1 MNEERIAA
9 ARVEMAR
16 RGVDALVV
24 TVGSDLPYLI
34 GYRAME
40 NERITALVIPFGGN
54 PVLVV
59 PVLEEARVDSDV
71 ETVSWGETED
81 PIAIIAD
88 RIGEGASTVAVG
100 NQTWA
105 TFLLALQERLPATRF
120 EPAEPLMSEL
130 RMVKDK
136 GEIAALR
143 AAGAGV
149 DGVVDRLAST
159 RFSGQTERELSRRID
174 EMTLES
180 GHDRVG
186 FAIVASGPNGASPH
200 HEATD
205 RMIEPGDAV
214 VVDFGGWMDG
224 YASDT
229 TRMFAVG
236 EPPDGFAEAY
246 AVLDTAQRA
255 AVDAVRPGVSA
266 ESIDLAARDII
277 ADAGY
282 GELFIHR
289 TGHGIGLDTHEHPY
303 LVDGNTIPLV
313 SGMAF
318 SIEPG
323 IYAPGRW
330 GMRIEDIVAVTD
342 DAVERLNRSDRRLYV
357 VE

>member
-1 MNEERIAA
+1 M
-9 ARVEMAR
+9 R
-16 RGVDALVV
+16 RRDVDAMIV
-24 TVGSDLPYLI
+24 TVGSDLRYLI
-34 GYRAME
+34 GYQAME
-40 NERITALVIPFGGN
+40 NERITALVIPADGD
-54 PVLVV
+54 PTLVV
-59 PVLEEARVDSDV
+59 PALEKARVDSEV
-71 ETVSWGETED
+71 ETVAWGETED
-81 PIAIIAD
+81 PINIIAD
-88 RIGEGASTVAVG
+88 RTGEGVSTVAVG
-100 NQTWA
+100 SQTWA

-120 EPAEPLMSEL
+120 ERAEPLMSEL
-130 RMVKDK
+130 RMVKDAN
-136 GEIAALR
+136 EIAALR

-149 DGVVDRLAST
+149 DGVVDRLATT
-159 RFSGQTERELSRRID
+159 RFSGQTERRLSRHID

-180 GHDRVG
+180 GHERVG

-200 HEATD
+200 HDPTD

-229 TRMFAVG
+229 TRMFVVG
-236 EPPDGFAEAY
+236 EPPDGFGEAY

-255 AVDAVRPGVSA
+255 AVEAVKPGVSA
-266 ESIDLAARDII
+266 ESIDLVARDII
-277 ADAGY
+277 RDAGY
-282 GELFIHR
+282 GDLFVHR

-303 LVDGNTIPLV
+303 LVEGNTTPLV
-313 SGMAF
+313 AGMAF

-342 DAVERLNRSDRRLYV
+342 DGVERLNRSDRRLYV

>member
-1 MNEERIAA
+1 MNRARIAA
-9 ARVEMAR
+9 AVAEMRR
-16 RGVDALVV
+16 RGTDALVV
-24 TVGSDLPYLI
+24 TIGSDLPYLI

-40 NERITALVIPFGGN
+40 NERITALVVPADGD
-54 PVLVV
+54 PTLVV
-59 PVLEEARVDSDV
+59 PALEEARVHSEV
-71 ETVSWGETED
+71 EAVAWGETED

-105 TFLLALQERLPATRF
+105 TFLLALQERLPAIRF
-120 EPAEPLMSEL
+120 ERAEPLMSAL
-130 RMVKDK
+130 RMVKDAD
-136 GEIAALR
+136 EIGALR
-143 AAGAGV
+143 AAGAAV
-149 DGVVDRLAST
+149 DGVVEQLAST
-159 RFSGQTERELSRRID
+159 RFSGRTERGLSRLID

-180 GHDRVG
+180 GHERVG

-200 HEATD
+200 HEPTD

-229 TRMFAVG
+229 TRMFMVG
-236 EPPDGFAEAY
+236 ETPNGFAEAY

-255 AVDAVRPGVSA
+255 AVEAVKPGVAA
-266 ESIDLAARDII
+266 ESIDRVARDII
-277 ADAGY
+277 SDAGY
-282 GELFIHR
+282 GDLFIHR

-303 LVDGNTIPLV
+303 LVEGNTIPLV
-313 SGMAF
+313 AGMVF

-342 DAVERLNRSDRRLYV
+342 DGVERLNRSDREVYL

>member
-1 MNEERIAA
+1 VNEQRIAA
-9 ARVEMAR
+9 V
-16 RGVDALVV
+16 RGKMDAAGVGALVV

-34 GYRAME
+34 GYQAME
-40 NERITALVIPFGGN
+40 NERITALVIPAHGD

-59 PVLEEARVDSDV
+59 PELEEARVGSAV
-71 ETVSWGETED
+71 EIRAWRETED
-81 PIAIIAD
+81 PIAMIAEL
-88 RIGEGASTVAVG
+88 IGEAPTVAIG

-105 TFLLALQERLPATRF
+105 TFLLGLQQQLPAVRF

-143 AAGAGV
+143 AAGAAT
-149 DGVVDRLAST
+149 DGVVARLAET
-159 RFSGQTERELSRRID
+159 RFSGRTERELSRHIV

-180 GHDRVG
+180 GHQTAG

-200 HEATD
+200 HEPTD
-205 RMIEPGDAV
+205 RVVEDGDAV
-214 VVDFGGWMDG
+214 VVDFGGRMGG
-224 YASDT
+224 YSSDT
-229 TRMFAVG
+229 TRMFVVG
-236 EPPDGFAEAY
+236 ADPPDGFLDAY
-246 AVLDTAQRA
+246 AVLEKAQSA
-255 AVDAVRPGVSA
+255 AVEAVRPGVTA
-266 ESIDLAARDII
+266 ESIDAVARFLI

-282 GELFIHR
+282 GDRFIHR

-303 LVDGNTIPLV
+303 LVEGNDRVLEA
-313 SGMAF
+313 GMAF

-323 IYAPGRW
+323 IYTPGEW

-342 DAVERLNRSDRRLYV
+342 DGVERLNLSDRGWYS